1 MGARMKKLLL
11 GLLLLSSVSFAE
23 VKSVD
28 DSNFKAE
35 VLDASNCGTV
45 VVVDVY
51 ADWCGACQNFSPML
65 DAAAA
70 NPKNANIKFVRIDS
84 DHNNMPP
91 NIQFLPT
98 VIIYKPSKAIR
109 HVGTFESVKEFQK
122 WLDANK

>member
-1 MGARMKKLLL
+1 MKKLLL
-11 GLLLLSSVSFAE
+11 GLLLFCSTSFADIK
-23 VKSVD
+23 VVTD
-28 DSNFKAE
+28 ANFKNE

-51 ADWCGACQNFSPML
+51 ANWCGACQNLSPML
-65 DAAAA
+65 EAAA
-70 NPKNANIKFVRIDS
+70 NDPKNAKIKFVRIDS
-84 DHNNMPP
+84 DNNNMPP

-109 HVGTFESVKEFQK
+109 HVGTFGSVKEFQK